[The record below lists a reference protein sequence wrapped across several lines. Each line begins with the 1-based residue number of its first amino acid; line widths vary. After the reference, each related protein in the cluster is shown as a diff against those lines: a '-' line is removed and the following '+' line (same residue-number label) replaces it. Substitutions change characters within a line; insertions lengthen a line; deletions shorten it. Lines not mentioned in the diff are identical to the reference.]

1 MAPTCF
7 FSGARV
13 GRVFL
18 ARLLQEQVSDVDL
31 LLEAEN
37 KVGQLNA
44 TELELFSIP
53 K

>member
-18 ARLLQEQVSDVDL
+18 ALLQEQVSDVDL

-37 KVGQLNA
+37 KVGKLNA